1 MAVNPPHLILA
12 SESPRRRELLATLG
26 LPFEVRPSGIPEEF
40 PPGDPREGVT
50 ALALA
55 KARAVARTVAAGVV
69 LGADTAVV
77 LEGTIFGKPE
87 DAGDARRMLRALRG
101 RRHEVITGLG
111 LVEAP
116 SGRVE
121 TATVVTGVRMA
132 SYDDATIEAYLAT
145 GEPFDK
151 AGAYAIQ
158 GWGGRLVEAVEG
170 CYTNV
175 VGLPVTTTRGLLT
188 AWALGDLFEDEP
200 HF

>member
-1 MAVNPPHLILA
+1 MSARLILA

-26 LPFEVRPSGIPEEF
+26 IPFEVRPSGIPEEF
-40 PPGDPREGVT
+40 PSGDPRDGVT

-55 KARAVARTVAAGVV
+55 KARAVARTVEAGVV

-77 LEGTIFGKPE
+77 LEGRVFGKPE
-87 DAGDARRMLRALRG
+87 DATDARRMLRALRG
-101 RRHEVITGLG
+101 RRHEVVTGLA
-111 LVEAP
+111 LVEA
-116 SGRVE
+116 RQRREE
-121 TATVVTGVRMA
+121 TASVVTEVRMA

-151 AGAYAIQ
+151 AGAYAVQ
-158 GWGGRLVEAVEG
+158 GEGGRLVEAVEG

-175 VGLPVTTTRGLLT
+175 IGLPLTTTRRLLARWGLLT
-188 AWALGDLFEDEP
+188 HPEDPEDKA